1 MTQLLNMKSPIKYF
15 SLVLTASVLFL
26 PACGKPAE
34 ASDAPSAMGEVT
46 ISDAPDAA
54 MKTIFMELAKGEG
67 GIIWKAM
74 PASYQADLNSV
85 VQLAGTK
92 IDAEVYDKSFQLI
105 DRLGSIIN
113 QQQALILN
121 SSMGPALEEEKVML
135 RQGLPKV
142 AEIIRVIA
150 TSDVGTNAGL
160 QSFNGQ
166 VFFGTTV
173 SKLASLTTE
182 LSKLQDAE
190 GPSLEDLRDADIA
203 VLDVTEMAATLS
215 ITMAGDTQTV
225 QLTKIENR
233 WVPVD
238 IAAQWTASITEVKTG
253 LEAFSPK
260 AVAAAKADV
269 MNVFK
274 VLDDVMSTIEAAET
288 QADFDQSLKNA
299 MMPLM
304 GVYMAM
310 METISGGAPAAP

>member
-1 MTQLLNMKSPIKYF
+1 MKSSIKHF
-15 SLVLTASVLFL
+15 SLVLTASALFL
-26 PACGKPAE
+26 SACGNPTE
-34 ASDAPSAMGEVT
+34 DSDAPSAVGEVT
-46 ISDAPDAA
+46 ISDAPDEA
-54 MKTIFMELAKGEG
+54 MKTILMELAEGEG

-85 VQLAGTK
+85 VQLVGTQ
-92 IDAEVYDKSFQLI
+92 IDAEIYDKSFQLI

-121 SSMGPALEEEKVML
+121 SSMGPTLEEEKMKL
-135 RQGLPKV
+135 RQGLPKL
-142 AEIIRVIA
+142 AEIIRVFA
-150 TSDVGTNAGL
+150 TSDVATNAGL

-173 SKLASLTTE
+173 SKLANLTTE

-190 GPSLEDLRDADIA
+190 GPSLEDLRDASIA
-203 VLDVTEMAATLS
+203 VTDVTAMEATLS
-215 ITMAGDTQTV
+215 ITMAGETETV

-238 IAAQWTASITEVKTG
+238 IAAQWTASIAEVKTS
-253 LEAFSPK
+253 LEALSPK

-269 MNVFK
+269 MNVLK
-274 VLDDVMSTIEAAET
+274 VLDDVMNTVEAAET

-304 GVYMAM
+304 GVYMAI
-310 METISGGAPAAP
+310 METVSGGAPVAP